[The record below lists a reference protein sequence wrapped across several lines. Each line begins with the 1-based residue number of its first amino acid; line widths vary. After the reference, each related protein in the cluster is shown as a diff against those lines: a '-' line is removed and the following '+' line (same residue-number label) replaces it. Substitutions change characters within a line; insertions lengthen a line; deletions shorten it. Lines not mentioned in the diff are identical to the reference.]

1 MDKNER
7 RICWYSSLLIALMM
21 NSPKLLALREN
32 GIIAHYWHF
41 DPGEFTFQTLYNLAF
56 CYLMFYINLNSN
68 SILPVYRSQKRY
80 TLYAWYNGLIFLACI
95 TLGSIIQYA
104 CFNDNRLPGIFG
116 MGYFARFGLSLILVG
131 IVIKILLL
139 LRDAKR
145 KEIEH
150 EQLKIVY
157 MAAELELLKEQ
168 MNPHF
173 LFNSLSSLSGV
184 IREDPDMAQ
193 KYVREL
199 ANVFRYALIHSK
211 ANLVTV
217 EEELIMLRS
226 FAQLIT
232 MRLENAFQLEIKV
245 NAPYLSYKIPHLS
258 LQPLLENAVKHNMA
272 TLAKPLK
279 VKIYIQEGLLVI
291 SNNLQ
296 QVPLPES
303 SNGLGLANLND
314 RFKIMLQQEIE
325 IEKSEKQFTIKLPI
339 KA

>member
-21 NSPKLLALREN
+21 NSPKLLALREK

-41 DPGEFTFQTLYNLAF
+41 DPGEYAFQTLYNLAF
-56 CYLMFYINLNSN
+56 CYLMFYINLNNS
-68 SILPVYRSQKRY
+68 SILPVYRNQKRY
-80 TLYAWYNGLIFLACI
+80 ALYAWYNGLIFLAGI
-95 TLGSIIQYA
+95 TLGSMTQYA
-104 CFNDNRLPGIFG
+104 FFNDNRLPGIFW
-116 MGYFARFGLSLILVG
+116 MGYFARFGLTLILVG
-131 IVIKILLL
+131 IIINILLL

-150 EQLKIVY
+150 EQLKTVY

-199 ANVFRYALIHSK
+199 ANVFRYSLIHSK

-217 EEELIMLRS
+217 DEELTMLRS

-232 MRLENAFQLEIKV
+232 MRLEDAFKLAIEMDT
-245 NAPYLSYKIPHLS
+245 PYLSYKIPHLS

-272 TLAKPLK
+272 TMAKPLK
-279 VKIYIQEGLLVI
+279 VKIYIEQGLLVM

-296 QVPLPES
+296 EVPPPES
-303 SNGLGLANLND
+303 SNGVGLANLND

-325 IEKSEKQFTIKLPI
+325 IEKSEKLFTVKLPI